1 MELLDLVK
9 MALRISTDAY
19 DAELSALIEA
29 AFLDLS
35 AAGVTLFS
43 AATADDLVK
52 MAVCTYCKLN
62 FGLPD
67 DADRLAK
74 AYEAQKTQLAAM
86 DGYTDWGE
94 L

>member
-1 MELLDLVK
+1 MLDLVK
-9 MALRISTDAY
+9 MALRVSSDAY
-19 DAELSALIEA
+19 DEELTALINA

-35 AAGVTLFS
+35 AAGVTLFT

-67 DADRLAK
+67 DADRLAR

-86 DGYTDWGE
+86 TGYTDWE
-94 L
+94 A

>member
-1 MELLDLVK
+1 

-35 AAGVTLFS
+35 AAGVTLFT

>member
-19 DAELSALIEA
+19 DAELSALIDA

-35 AAGVTLFS
+35 AAGVTLFT

-52 MAVCTYCKLN
+52 LAVCTYCKLN

-86 DGYTDWGE
+86 TGYTDWGE